1 MFAYLSYL
9 VARAAA
15 LSPVVSLFTSG
26 AVMSHYSY
34 YNLSRMSQ
42 IATATSFSCISHVA
56 ETFVFVFLGISV
68 FSALFVTDLS
78 KDLTLIILLV
88 ILCFAARLVVVFV
101 LSQLIN
107 ITRYVCGL

>member
-1 MFAYLSYL
+1 MLLFAYCSYL
-9 VARAAA
+9 VARAAF
-15 LSPVVSLFTSG
+15 LSPVVSLFTTG

-78 KDLTLIILLV
+78 KDLTMVVILVFLCVATRLLV
-88 ILCFAARLVVVFV
+88 VIV

-107 ITRYVCGL
+107 LTR